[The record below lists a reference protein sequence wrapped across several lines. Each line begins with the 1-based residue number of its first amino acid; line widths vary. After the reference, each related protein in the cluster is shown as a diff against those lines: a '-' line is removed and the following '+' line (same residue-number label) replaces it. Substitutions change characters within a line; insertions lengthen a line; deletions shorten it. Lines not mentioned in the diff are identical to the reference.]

1 MMSRTFN
8 ITADC
13 KPSLHYMVDLS
24 GRLEQIKKMV
34 DAGQYFTINRARQYG
49 KTTTLRALAKYLI
62 RDYVVYMDRLNKG
75 YIELLSGEG
84 NASDKFWALEERI
97 NKDKKDKGVILRK
110 SRSQMLSN
118 ILSLIEEGAIG
129 YEDLDFEKA

>member
-1 MMSRTFN
+1 MGFPEKDWKLFRSR
-8 ITADC
+8 
-13 KPSLHYMVDLS
+13 VS
-24 GRLEQIKKMV
+24 GWQE
-34 DAGQYFTINRARQYG
+34 A
-49 KTTTLRALAKYLI
+49 
-62 RDYVVYMDRLNKG
+62 YMDRLNKE

>member
-1 MMSRTFN
+1 
-8 ITADC
+8 
-13 KPSLHYMVDLS
+13 
-24 GRLEQIKKMV
+24 
-34 DAGQYFTINRARQYG
+34 
-49 KTTTLRALAKYLI
+49 
-62 RDYVVYMDRLNKG
+62 MDRLNKE

-84 NASDKFWALEERI
+84 NASEKFWALEERI

>member
-1 MMSRTFN
+1 MERMEFPETDWKLFRSRV
-8 ITADC
+8 ADWQ
-13 KPSLHYMVDLS
+13 
-24 GRLEQIKKMV
+24 E
-34 DAGQYFTINRARQYG
+34 A
-49 KTTTLRALAKYLI
+49 
-62 RDYVVYMDRLNKG
+62 YMDRLNKE
-75 YIELLSGEG
+75 YIELLSGES

>member
-1 MMSRTFN
+1 
-8 ITADC
+8 
-13 KPSLHYMVDLS
+13 
-24 GRLEQIKKMV
+24 
-34 DAGQYFTINRARQYG
+34 
-49 KTTTLRALAKYLI
+49 
-62 RDYVVYMDRLNKG
+62 MDRLIKV
-75 YIELLSGEG
+75 YIELLSGKG
-84 NASDKFWALEERI
+84 NASDKFWALEKRI

>member
-1 MMSRTFN
+1 MERMGFPETDWKLFRSRV
-8 ITADC
+8 ADWQ
-13 KPSLHYMVDLS
+13 
-24 GRLEQIKKMV
+24 E
-34 DAGQYFTINRARQYG
+34 A
-49 KTTTLRALAKYLI
+49 
-62 RDYVVYMDRLNKG
+62 YMDRLNKE

-84 NASDKFWALEERI
+84 NASEKFWALEERI

>member
-1 MMSRTFN
+1 MERMEFPETDWKLFRSRV
-8 ITADC
+8 ADWQ
-13 KPSLHYMVDLS
+13 
-24 GRLEQIKKMV
+24 E
-34 DAGQYFTINRARQYG
+34 A
-49 KTTTLRALAKYLI
+49 
-62 RDYVVYMDRLNKG
+62 YMDRINKES
-75 YIELLSGEG
+75 IELLSGEG
-84 NASDKFWALEERI
+84 NASEKFWALEERI

>member
-1 MMSRTFN
+1 
-8 ITADC
+8 
-13 KPSLHYMVDLS
+13 
-24 GRLEQIKKMV
+24 
-34 DAGQYFTINRARQYG
+34 
-49 KTTTLRALAKYLI
+49 
-62 RDYVVYMDRLNKG
+62 MDRLNKE

-84 NASDKFWALEERI
+84 NASEKFWALEERI

-129 YEDLDFEKA
+129 YEYLDFEKA

>member
-1 MMSRTFN
+1 
-8 ITADC
+8 
-13 KPSLHYMVDLS
+13 
-24 GRLEQIKKMV
+24 
-34 DAGQYFTINRARQYG
+34 
-49 KTTTLRALAKYLI
+49 
-62 RDYVVYMDRLNKG
+62 MDRLNKE

-97 NKDKKDKGVILRK
+97 NKDKKDKGVILEM

>member
-1 MMSRTFN
+1 MERMGFQETDWMLYRSRV
-8 ITADC
+8 A
-13 KPSLHYMVDLS
+13 
-24 GRLEQIKKMV
+24 EWQE
-34 DAGQYFTINRARQYG
+34 A
-49 KTTTLRALAKYLI
+49 
-62 RDYVVYMDRLNKG
+62 YMDRLNKE

-84 NASDKFWALEERI
+84 NASEKLWALEERI

>member
-1 MMSRTFN
+1 
-8 ITADC
+8 
-13 KPSLHYMVDLS
+13 
-24 GRLEQIKKMV
+24 
-34 DAGQYFTINRARQYG
+34 
-49 KTTTLRALAKYLI
+49 
-62 RDYVVYMDRLNKG
+62 MDRLNKE

-84 NASDKFWALEERI
+84 NASEKFWALEERI
-97 NKDKKDKGVILRK
+97 NKDKKDKGVILEM

>member
-1 MMSRTFN
+1 
-8 ITADC
+8 
-13 KPSLHYMVDLS
+13 
-24 GRLEQIKKMV
+24 
-34 DAGQYFTINRARQYG
+34 
-49 KTTTLRALAKYLI
+49 
-62 RDYVVYMDRLNKG
+62 MDRLNKE

-97 NKDKKDKGVILRK
+97 NKDKKDKGVILEM
-110 SRSQMLSN
+110 SRSQMFSN

>member
-1 MMSRTFN
+1 MERMGFPEKDWKLFRSR
-8 ITADC
+8 
-13 KPSLHYMVDLS
+13 VS
-24 GRLEQIKKMV
+24 GWQE
-34 DAGQYFTINRARQYG
+34 A
-49 KTTTLRALAKYLI
+49 
-62 RDYVVYMDRLNKG
+62 YMDRLNKE

>member
-1 MMSRTFN
+1 MERMGFPEKDWKLFRSR
-8 ITADC
+8 
-13 KPSLHYMVDLS
+13 VS
-24 GRLEQIKKMV
+24 GWQK
-34 DAGQYFTINRARQYG
+34 A
-49 KTTTLRALAKYLI
+49 
-62 RDYVVYMDRLNKG
+62 YMDRLNKE

>member
-1 MMSRTFN
+1 MERMEFPETDWKLFRSRV
-8 ITADC
+8 ADWQ
-13 KPSLHYMVDLS
+13 
-24 GRLEQIKKMV
+24 E
-34 DAGQYFTINRARQYG
+34 A
-49 KTTTLRALAKYLI
+49 
-62 RDYVVYMDRLNKG
+62 YMDRLNKE

>member
-1 MMSRTFN
+1 
-8 ITADC
+8 
-13 KPSLHYMVDLS
+13 
-24 GRLEQIKKMV
+24 
-34 DAGQYFTINRARQYG
+34 
-49 KTTTLRALAKYLI
+49 
-62 RDYVVYMDRLNKG
+62 MDRLNKE

>member
-62 RDYVVYMDRLNKG
+62 RDYVVYMDRLNKE

>member
-1 MMSRTFN
+1 MERMGFPEKDWKLFRSR
-8 ITADC
+8 
-13 KPSLHYMVDLS
+13 VS
-24 GRLEQIKKMV
+24 GWQE
-34 DAGQYFTINRARQYG
+34 A
-49 KTTTLRALAKYLI
+49 
-62 RDYVVYMDRLNKG
+62 YMDRLNKE

-129 YEDLDFEKA
+129 YADLDFEKA

>member
-1 MMSRTFN
+1 MEFPETDWKLFRSRV
-8 ITADC
+8 ADWQ
-13 KPSLHYMVDLS
+13 
-24 GRLEQIKKMV
+24 E
-34 DAGQYFTINRARQYG
+34 A
-49 KTTTLRALAKYLI
+49 
-62 RDYVVYMDRLNKG
+62 YMDRLNKE

-84 NASDKFWALEERI
+84 NVSDKFWALEERI

>member
-1 MMSRTFN
+1 MERMGFPETDWKLFRSRVPGWQK
-8 ITADC
+8 A
-13 KPSLHYMVDLS
+13 
-24 GRLEQIKKMV
+24 
-34 DAGQYFTINRARQYG
+34 
-49 KTTTLRALAKYLI
+49 
-62 RDYVVYMDRLNKG
+62 YMDRLNKE

-118 ILSLIEEGAIG
+118 ILSLMEEGAIG

>member
-1 MMSRTFN
+1 MGFPEKDWKLFRSR
-8 ITADC
+8 
-13 KPSLHYMVDLS
+13 VS
-24 GRLEQIKKMV
+24 GWQE
-34 DAGQYFTINRARQYG
+34 A
-49 KTTTLRALAKYLI
+49 
-62 RDYVVYMDRLNKG
+62 YMDRLNKE

-84 NASDKFWALEERI
+84 NASEKFWALEERI